1 MTELQWPKCQF
12 RARRHDLRGF
22 PELWEG
28 QYKLRTQTEDIVF
41 IALMRQ
47 KHDVMMTDKTDEG
60 TGLLG

>member
-28 QYKLRTQTEDIVF
+28 QYKLRTQTEDIVL